1 MIKTKNGLK
10 RKLES
15 FRIGD
20 IFVHNNTYFLLVG
33 AYIAHE
39 DACKIN
45 SSGRKFL
52 TLSVIPLQNLK
63 EDVKYLLR
71 TSYDGTFVHLKSN
84 MRNVRFID
92 IDMDK
97 SQISLWI
104 KKLRLIRNVKELTPV
119 EDVIEQAK
127 KILNERKE
135 FLSYVNEKLEEK
147 NMPAASRI
155 EVGRLY
161 FSAVRKQ
168 EVVVFLDEKHFLKY
182 TFCRAEDAILSTK
195 PSWISELPI
204 QDVKAHC
211 WLDSGID
218 MFKLCHN
225 KETAAYELSYC

>member
-1 MIKTKNGLK
+1 MAKTKNCLK

-15 FRIGD
+15 FRTGD

-33 AYIAHE
+33 AYIVHE

-52 TLSVIPLQNLK
+52 TLSVIPLQNPK
-63 EDVKYLLR
+63 EDVNYLLR
-71 TSYDGTFVHLKSN
+71 TYYDGNFFYLNSN
-84 MRNVRFID
+84 MKNVKFID
-92 IDMDK
+92 IDVDK
-97 SQISLWI
+97 NQIFLWI

-119 EDVIEQAK
+119 EETLEHAK
-127 KILNERKE
+127 KMLNERKE
-135 FLSYVNEKLEEK
+135 FLSYVNEKLDEN
-147 NMPAASRI
+147 NMPATTRL